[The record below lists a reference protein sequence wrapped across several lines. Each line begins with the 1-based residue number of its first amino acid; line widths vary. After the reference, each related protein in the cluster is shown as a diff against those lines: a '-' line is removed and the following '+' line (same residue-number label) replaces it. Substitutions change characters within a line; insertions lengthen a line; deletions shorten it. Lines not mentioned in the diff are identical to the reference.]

1 LWAGPGIYPSGAI
14 SGALEISGSSEK
26 MPRTNV
32 TNYLAA
38 LRDVSIITLA
48 PRYNVIK
55 LFKAVIFE

>member
-1 LWAGPGIYPSGAI
+1 VGKARYLPEWSNQGAP
-14 SGALEISGSSEK
+14 EISDLSEK

-48 PRYNVIK
+48 PGYNVIK